1 MKGMQDLDV
10 SPDVETLSNYSLPVF
25 PSIDAARQALKVIH
39 KSVWGFLFVGLF
51 VCFSCDQFSFMFIL
65 I

>member
-1 MKGMQDLDV
+1 MQDLDV
-10 SPDVETLSNYSLPVF
+10 SPDVETLSNYILPVF
-25 PSIDAARQALKVIH
+25 PGIDAARQALKVIH

-51 VCFSCDQFSFMFIL
+51 VFCSCDQFSFMFIL

>member
-10 SPDVETLSNYSLPVF
+10 SPDVETLSNYILPVF

-39 KSVWGFLFVGLF
+39 KSVWGFLFCF
-51 VCFSCDQFSFMFIL
+51 VFSREQFSLKMFIL

>member
-10 SPDVETLSNYSLPVF
+10 SPDVETLSNYILPVF
-25 PSIDAARQALKVIH
+25 ASIDAARQALKVIH

-51 VCFSCDQFSFMFIL
+51 VLFVFFMWAVFI
-65 I
+65 